1 MSVRGH
7 DGKGVHIAAT
17 TARNNMIH
25 RDNNT
30 IRPRN
35 VEDINELEEK
45 GLLRRVD
52 DDSQDTSPTRRRAKG
67 KEKETRLEKVPVETD
82 YSTGLTTRRDKQA
95 FALLVLLCKQV
106 PLS

>member
-1 MSVRGH
+1 MTVRGH
-7 DGKGVHIAAT
+7 NGSHAQTATT
-17 TARNNMIH
+17 TARDNMIH
-25 RDNNT
+25 RENNT

-52 DDSQDTSPTRRRAKG
+52 DDSPEPSPTRRRGKG
-67 KEKETRLEKVPVETD
+67 KEKETRLEKVLAEEE
-82 YSTGLTTRRDKQA
+82 YSTGLTTRRDKEA
-95 FALLVLLCKQV
+95 FALLVLLCKRI